1 MKAWLGP
8 YWLFTT
14 KKPFDKIE
22 HKQGKLIS
30 EEAAKA
36 MLHKLKNPWALV
48 DVKTTELKRYLTL
61 ADVMTLEASQNFLKL
76 SYTEKK
82 YTYISNDFELY
93 LEPEYITVIR
103 EQLTI
108 LKLNTKLLRRFLT
121 KKNFGPITT
130 ITIYDNCITLS
141 SKEGSIFLQEGMRK

>member
-1 MKAWLGP
+1 MGP
-8 YWLFTT
+8 YWLFVT

-36 MLHKLKNPWALV
+36 ILYKLKNPWAIV
-48 DVKTTELKRYLTL
+48 EVKTTEFKRYLTL
-61 ADVMTLEASQNFLKL
+61 ADVMTIEASQNVLKL

-82 YTYISNDFELY
+82 YTYISNDFELH
-93 LEPEYITVIR
+93 LEPEYITILR
-103 EQLTI
+103 EQLTVS
-108 LKLNTKLLRRFLT
+108 KLNTKLLRRFLT

-141 SKEGSIFLQEGMRK
+141 SKEGSIFLQNSLGRWI

>member
-22 HKQGKLIS
+22 HKQGKEIS

-36 MLHKLKNPWALV
+36 ILYKLKNPWALV
-48 DVKTTELKRYLTL
+48 EVKTTELKRYLTL
-61 ADVMTLEASQNFLKL
+61 ADTMTLEASKTALKL

-93 LEPEYITVIR
+93 LQPEYINILR

-121 KKNFGPITT
+121 KKNFGTITT

-141 SKEGSIFLQEGMRK
+141 SNEGSIFLQEGMRK

>member
-14 KKPFDKIE
+14 KKPIE
-22 HKQGKLIS
+22 NKQGKLIS
-30 EEAAKA
+30 EEEAKTII
-36 MLHKLKNPWALV
+36 HRLKNPWALV

-61 ADVMTLEASQNFLKL
+61 ADVMTLEATKTALKL

-93 LEPEYITVIR
+93 LEPEYINVIR

-121 KKNFGPITT
+121 KKNFGSITT